1 MKAWRIFA
9 ALLVAAAAGYV
20 LQGAIFRPGT
30 EAGSA
35 SRADVVTT
43 PPAASGRISAP
54 YRVDIGSQ
62 IVGKVALVA
71 ASEGQTVK
79 AGQVLIALEE
89 GEARAGVKQAEA
101 AVAQAEAA
109 RRALETADPFSSDI
123 AAATAAVAQ
132 ARIELQTAR
141 ARLAHTTITSPWDG
155 TIAACNVAR
164 GEMVRPGKVLM
175 VLAPDG

>member
-9 ALLVAAAAGYV
+9 TLLAAGAAGYV
-20 LQGAIFRPGT
+20 LHGAIFRPGS
-30 EAGSA
+30 EAGTA
-35 SRADVVTT
+35 SRADDAS
-43 PPAASGRISAP
+43 PPAASGRIAAP

-62 IVGKVALVA
+62 IVGKVAAVA
-71 ASEGQTVK
+71 AAEGQVVK
-79 AGQVLIALEE
+79 AGQVLISLEA
-89 GEARAGVKQAEA
+89 GEARAGVKEAEA

-109 RRALETADPFSSDI
+109 RKELEAADPFSSDI
-123 AAATAAVAQ
+123 AAATAAVAK
-132 ARIELQTAR
+132 ARTELQTAR

-155 TIAACNVAR
+155 TLISCNVAR

>member
-1 MKAWRIFA
+1 MKAWRILA
-9 ALLVAAAAGYV
+9 ALLAAAAAGYV
-20 LQGAIFRPGT
+20 LQAAFFRPGT

-35 SRADVVTT
+35 ARTDVAT
-43 PPAASGRISAP
+43 PPAASGRITAP

-62 IVGKVALVA
+62 IIGKVALVA

-109 RRALETADPFSSDI
+109 RRAIETADPFSSDI

-132 ARIELQTAR
+132 ARTELQTAR